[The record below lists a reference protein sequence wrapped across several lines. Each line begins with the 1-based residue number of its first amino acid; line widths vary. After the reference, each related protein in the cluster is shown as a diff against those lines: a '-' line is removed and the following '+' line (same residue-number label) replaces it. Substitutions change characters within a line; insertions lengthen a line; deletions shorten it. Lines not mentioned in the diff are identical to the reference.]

1 MSTQSA
7 VVINRH
13 GHHLPRQFKKAN
25 RLREQVFTHMDA
37 TDSKEFVELY
47 AVLGRYLKEVPPY
60 VREALDRFD
69 YR

>member
-1 MSTQSA
+1 
-7 VVINRH
+7 
-13 GHHLPRQFKKAN
+13 
-25 RLREQVFTHMDA
+25 MDA